1 MKSEKVNLLKVV
13 LNIKRNPIGVKLI
26 SSKEAYDALEVEAS
40 KKIGPICYHSRQ
52 AMDGHLFKANLQHVS
67 CNYGAYALG
76 LNQAEAA
83 ILQGQS
89 LEFCGLSETSIIG
102 KEMID
107 SMNYMT
113 SKLYGFVMG
122 PLEAMTDADIVVII
136 SDSETAMRMMQGY
149 ANKFGNP
156 QNLSFFGNQ
165 ALCADLI
172 SKPFKS
178 KDVNISLLC
187 KGARNY
193 GRFESSELGLSIPI
207 GMFDDF
213 LEGIIKTINPVS
225 SLKEKQRILNA
236 LEDPKALGIDI
247 DLNYNYGL
255 GLKEFDQ
262 KIINEK

>member
-1 MKSEKVNLLKVV
+1 MK
-13 LNIKRNPIGVKLI
+13 
-26 SSKEAYDALEVEAS
+26 
-40 KKIGPICYHSRQ
+40 
-52 AMDGHLFKANLQHVS
+52 
-67 CNYGAYALG
+67 
-76 LNQAEAA
+76 
-83 ILQGQS
+83 GQS
-89 LEFCGLSETSIIG
+89 LEFCGLSETASIG
-102 KEMID
+102 KEMIK
-107 SMNYMT
+107 SMKYMT

-122 PLEAMTDADIVVII
+122 PLEAMTDADILVII
-136 SDSETAMRMMQGY
+136 SDSETSMRMMQGY
-149 ANKFGNP
+149 AYKFGNP
-156 QNLSFFGNQ
+156 KNLSFFGNQ

-172 SKPFKS
+172 SKPFKN

-193 GRFESSELGLSIPI
+193 GQFESSELGLSVPI

-262 KIINEK
+262 KIINEKLK